1 MKKEEG
7 IVIIDENTIYEIDT
21 ECMECKKYGEM
32 SSADYDFIE
41 ESKKNRDSQK
51 SESWQKTV

>member
-51 SESWQKTV
+51 SESW

>member
-21 ECMECKKYGEM
+21 ECMECRKYGKI
-32 SSADYDFIE
+32 SSADYPFMEDAKE
-41 ESKKNRDSQK
+41 NREDQK
-51 SESWQKTV
+51 SVPWHKK